1 MKKKAS
7 LYPNKKGRDN
17 NKKFL
22 LIGFLFLILL
32 VVGCGIIALD
42 ILGTQPNTKSSDNYN
57 NYKIVIIDNNTGADV
72 TKNAVLMQNLPQTE
86 LTNKLISAAKNGT
99 PMIIFGNG
107 SQPHVM
113 VVAGVHGAELPPQ
126 VAAINLVNYL
136 ENAKINGTV
145 YIVPFAIPYNTAND
159 IRFNNV
165 TDPNRIAQIP
175 GTPTNMVDSTA
186 KTNNI
191 TYFGDFHSSQPNDIP
206 GKNCIIYYPDNPKSF
221 ELANYLKNKTSSP
234 LEKVGPYPGVVTT
247 VTNDSGI
254 TSVTCEVLSPHGTVK
269 SGSSE
274 LSNQYMMAFLK
285 YTGIL

>member
-1 MKKKAS
+1 M
-7 LYPNKKGRDN
+7 
-17 NKKFL
+17 
-22 LIGFLFLILL
+22 
-32 VVGCGIIALD
+32 VGCGVIALD
-42 ILGTQPNTKSSDNYN
+42 ILGTQPIIKSSDNYN

-72 TKNAVLMQNLPQTE
+72 TKNVVLMQNLPQTE
-86 LTNKLISAAKNGT
+86 LTNNLISAAKNGT

-159 IRFNNV
+159 IRFNNA

-206 GKNCIIYYPDNPKSF
+206 GKNCIIYYPDDPKSF

-274 LSNQYMMAFLK
+274 LSNQYMITFLK